1 MLRLIQFLPILVITL
16 IYGLVYASIN
26 RINPDAFGFND
37 SVVDPFYFSFT
48 TMSSVGYGDYSPK
61 TRFAKAVVMS
71 QQFVLLAE
79 ISSLLGL
86 DKLGNSIKKN
96 ANNNIN
102 AMIKN
107 A

>member
-1 MLRLIQFLPILVITL
+1 MVITL

-26 RINPDAFGFND
+26 RINPDAFGFDD

-71 QQFVLLAE
+71 QQFMLIGE
-79 ISSLLGL
+79 IINLLGL
-86 DKLGNSIKKN
+86 DNLGNSIKKN

>member
-1 MLRLIQFLPILVITL
+1 MLRLIQFLPILMISLV
-16 IYGLVYASIN
+16 YGLIYASIN
-26 RINPDAFGFND
+26 RMYPEAFGFED
-37 SVVDPFYFSFT
+37 SIIDPFYFSFT

-86 DKLGNSIKKN
+86 DKLGNSITKN
-96 ANNNIN
+96 ANTSINN
-102 AMIKN
+102 MIKN

>member
-1 MLRLIQFLPILVITL
+1 
-16 IYGLVYASIN
+16 VYASIN
-26 RINPDAFGFND
+26 RINPDAFGFDD

-71 QQFVLLAE
+71 QQFMLIGE
-79 ISSLLGL
+79 IINLLGL
-86 DKLGNSIKKN
+86 DNFGNSIKKN

>member
-1 MLRLIQFLPILVITL
+1 MFKLIRFLPILVITL

-26 RINPDAFGFND
+26 RINPDAFGFDD

-71 QQFVLLAE
+71 QQFMLIGE
-79 ISSLLGL
+79 IINLLGL
-86 DKLGNSIKKN
+86 DNFGNSVKRN

>member
-1 MLRLIQFLPILVITL
+1 MFKLIRFLPILVITL

-26 RINPDAFGFND
+26 RINPDAFGFDD
-37 SVVDPFYFSFT
+37 SVVDPFYFPFT

-71 QQFVLLAE
+71 QQFMLIGE
-79 ISSLLGL
+79 IINLLGL
-86 DKLGNSIKKN
+86 DNLGNSIKKN

>member
-1 MLRLIQFLPILVITL
+1 MIKLLQFLPILMISLVYGL
-16 IYGLVYASIN
+16 IYAAIN
-26 RINPDAFGFND
+26 RMYPEAFGFED
-37 SVVDPFYFSFT
+37 TLLDPFYFSFT

-86 DKLGNSIKKN
+86 DKLGNSITKN
-96 ANNNIN
+96 ANTSINN
-102 AMIKN
+102 MIKN

>member
-1 MLRLIQFLPILVITL
+1 MYPE
-16 IYGLVYASIN
+16 
-26 RINPDAFGFND
+26 AFGFED
-37 SVVDPFYFSFT
+37 TLLDPFYFSFT

-86 DKLGNSIKKN
+86 DKLGNSITRN
-96 ANNNIN
+96 ANTSINN
-102 AMIKN
+102 MIKN

>member
-1 MLRLIQFLPILVITL
+1 MVITL

-26 RINPDAFGFND
+26 RINPDAFGFDD

-71 QQFVLLAE
+71 QQFMLIGE
-79 ISSLLGL
+79 IINLLGL
-86 DKLGNSIKKN
+86 DNFGNSIKKN

>member
-1 MLRLIQFLPILVITL
+1 MFKLIRFLPILVITL

-26 RINPDAFGFND
+26 RINPDAFGFDD

-61 TRFAKAVVMS
+61 TTFAKAVVMS
-71 QQFVLLAE
+71 QQFMLIGE
-79 ISSLLGL
+79 IINLLGL
-86 DKLGNSIKKN
+86 DNLGNSIKKN

>member
-1 MLRLIQFLPILVITL
+1 
-16 IYGLVYASIN
+16 
-26 RINPDAFGFND
+26 
-37 SVVDPFYFSFT
+37 
-48 TMSSVGYGDYSPK
+48 MSSVGYGDYSPK

-71 QQFVLLAE
+71 QQFMLIGE
-79 ISSLLGL
+79 IINLLGL
-86 DKLGNSIKKN
+86 DNLGNSIKKN

>member
-1 MLRLIQFLPILVITL
+1 MFKLIRFLPILVITL

-26 RINPDAFGFND
+26 RINPDAFGFDD

-71 QQFVLLAE
+71 QQFMLIGE
-79 ISSLLGL
+79 IINLLGL
-86 DKLGNSIKKN
+86 DNFGNSIKRN

>member
-1 MLRLIQFLPILVITL
+1 MFKLIRFLPILVITL

-26 RINPDAFGFND
+26 RINPDAFGFDD

-48 TMSSVGYGDYSPK
+48 TMSSVGGGDYSPK

-71 QQFVLLAE
+71 QQFMLIGE
-79 ISSLLGL
+79 IINLLGL
-86 DKLGNSIKKN
+86 DNFGNSVKKN

>member
-1 MLRLIQFLPILVITL
+1 MFKLIRFLPILVITL

-26 RINPDAFGFND
+26 RINPDAFGFDD

-71 QQFVLLAE
+71 QQFMLIGE
-79 ISSLLGL
+79 IINLLGL
-86 DKLGNSIKKN
+86 DNFGNSIKKN